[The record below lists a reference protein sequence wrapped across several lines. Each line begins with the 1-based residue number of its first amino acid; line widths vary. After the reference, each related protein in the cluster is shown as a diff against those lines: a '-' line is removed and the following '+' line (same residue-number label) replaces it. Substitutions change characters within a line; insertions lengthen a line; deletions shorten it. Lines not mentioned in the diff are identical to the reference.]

1 MAFSPHFSPP
11 LSPRIKDE
19 NNPHRSADT
28 EFQTSD
34 KHARFLM
41 HIVNRQVILG
51 DVKLHTTES
60 IFTSPR
66 EPLACW
72 LRDELSTS
80 IHNRQAVDHANDVI

>member
-1 MAFSPHFSPP
+1 
-11 LSPRIKDE
+11 
-19 NNPHRSADT
+19 
-28 EFQTSD
+28 
-34 KHARFLM
+34 M
-41 HIVNRQVILG
+41 HIVNREVILG